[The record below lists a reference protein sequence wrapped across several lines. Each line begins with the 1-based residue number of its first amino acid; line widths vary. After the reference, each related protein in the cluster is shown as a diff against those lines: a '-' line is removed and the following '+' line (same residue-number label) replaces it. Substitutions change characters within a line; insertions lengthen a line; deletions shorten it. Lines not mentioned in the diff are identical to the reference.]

1 MNNEK
6 VVWWVQR
13 TNDQFG
19 PLPGST
25 PKYIQ
30 STGGMPPL
38 AFVDE
43 RYGVTWNSQ
52 EERPFELP
60 TGGAGV
66 MHEGANVMYFARKEQ
81 CLALSRQLKKLKPG
95 IKDYKVYRIVEGQE
109 PALVHTSDDKPEKL
123 NKERKQVNTN
133 MRKISEN
140 VSQHTLKFTD
150 RNNFD

>member
-13 TNDQFG
+13 TNDQVG
-19 PLPGST
+19 PLLGQV
-25 PKYIQ
+25 PKFIQ

-43 RYGVTWNSQ
+43 RYGVTWNSK
-52 EERPFELP
+52 EEMPFELP

-81 CLALSRQLKKLKPG
+81 CLALTRHLKKLKPG
-95 IKDYKVYRIVEGQE
+95 IKEYKVYRVVEGEE
-109 PALVHTSDDKPEKL
+109 PALLHSSDNKPEKMQ
-123 NKERKQVNTN
+123 KDRKQVNTN
-133 MRKISEN
+133 MRKINEN
-140 VSQHTLKFTD
+140 VSQHSLKFTK
-150 RNNFD
+150 RNTFD

>member
-13 TNDQFG
+13 TNDQLG
-19 PLPGST
+19 PLPGLT
-25 PKYIQ
+25 PKFIQ

-38 AFVDE
+38 AFVEE

-81 CLALSRQLKKLKPG
+81 CLALTRHLKKLKPG
-95 IKDYKVYRIVEGQE
+95 VKEYKVYRVIEGEE
-109 PALVHTSDDKPEKL
+109 PALLHSSDNKPEKMQ
-123 NKERKQVNTN
+123 KDRKQVNTN
-133 MRKISEN
+133 MRKINEN
-140 VSQHTLKFTD
+140 VSQHSLKFTK
-150 RNNFD
+150 RNTFD